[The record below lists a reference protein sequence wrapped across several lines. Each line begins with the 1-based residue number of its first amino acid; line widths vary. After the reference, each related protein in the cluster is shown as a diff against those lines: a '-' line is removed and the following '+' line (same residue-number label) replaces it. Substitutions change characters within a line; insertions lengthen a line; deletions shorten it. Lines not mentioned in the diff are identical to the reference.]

1 MKFPQLRQFCFLPLS
16 HILGMHV
23 VFLQVLCSPFLK
35 TLFSLKNIKV
45 TKTTAPKTNQLT
57 HSVRS
62 VNPEVKL
69 IFSGYNILSLL
80 PCRKTEESKQS
91 NKGSFN
97 VLILSNGL

>member
-16 HILGMHV
+16 HILGMHD

-35 TLFSLKNIKV
+35 TLFSLKNKKV

-57 HSVRS
+57 HSIRTA
-62 VNPEVKL
+62 NPDAKL
-69 IFSGYNILSLL
+69 IFNWYNILSLL

-97 VLILSNGL
+97 VLILPYGL

>member
-1 MKFPQLRQFCFLPLS
+1 MKFPQLHQFCFFLLS
-16 HILGMHV
+16 HILGMHD
-23 VFLQVLCSPFLK
+23 VFLQVLCSPFL
-35 TLFSLKNIKV
+35 SLKNIKV

-57 HSVRS
+57 HSVRA
-62 VNPEVKL
+62 VNPEDKL

-80 PCRKTEESKQS
+80 SCRKTEESKQS